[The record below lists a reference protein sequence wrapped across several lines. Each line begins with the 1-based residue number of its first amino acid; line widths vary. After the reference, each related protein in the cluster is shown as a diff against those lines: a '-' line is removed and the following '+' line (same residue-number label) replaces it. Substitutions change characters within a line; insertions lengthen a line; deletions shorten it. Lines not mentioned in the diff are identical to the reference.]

1 MLRPVEI
8 KPELL
13 GQPLPWDLYD
23 RYGVLLLA
31 RGAILEDAAQAAR
44 LNARKLFARA
54 EDLEGLAGRLQRK
67 RPRAPPFS
75 LHA

>member
-31 RGAILEDAAQAAR
+31 RGAMLEDAAQAA
-44 LNARKLFARA
+44 A
-54 EDLEGLAGRLQRK
+54 EDLIADNIKKGWELRE
-67 RPRAPPFS
+67 
-75 LHA
+75 